1 MGIGEE
7 LLQEIKQTPL
17 IVHDE
22 SKSEPIGLNSGLDRN
37 HHHLQ
42 SNILSGTNWAI
53 ITGSTDGIGKV
64 YALELAKQGF
74 DIILISRT
82 KSRLEATKNEIIE
95 NYPKIKVEMI
105 VFDFCQDD
113 VKVYN
118 SQLFDKLKKFDIGI
132 LVNNVGMAYDYPD
145 ILHEVHGGI

>member
-42 SNILSGTNWAI
+42 SNILSTA
-53 ITGSTDGIGKV
+53 DQHFEHR
-64 YALELAKQGF
+64 ELPLTEHSNNRDVF
-74 DIILISRT
+74 L
-82 KSRLEATKNEIIE
+82 NETHQTSKRI
-95 NYPKIKVEMI
+95 
-105 VFDFCQDD
+105 
-113 VKVYN
+113 
-118 SQLFDKLKKFDIGI
+118 
-132 LVNNVGMAYDYPD
+132 
-145 ILHEVHGGI
+145 